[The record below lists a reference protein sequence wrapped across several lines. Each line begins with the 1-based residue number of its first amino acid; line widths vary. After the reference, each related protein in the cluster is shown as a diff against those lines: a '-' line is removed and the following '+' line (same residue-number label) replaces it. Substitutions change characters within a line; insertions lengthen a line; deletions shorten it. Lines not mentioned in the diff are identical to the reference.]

1 MQYSKT
7 PSDRIWFFIHA
18 VIFAFVVFI
27 AFCLLKFIYETNMA
41 DYFFVFSIGIVLS
54 AIELGSR
61 YKDEPIS
68 VITCAPG
75 LFYLVINGALCCI
88 GLFLL
93 LTFKIKYA
101 VSSSIEVSDL
111 STSRVADVIYAA
123 LGTFLMMRSSF
134 LKLGSENSQSQIELG
149 LNVLLKKLIDIIDRQ
164 VDRDQARRRSS
175 DITAMLK
182 NVSYQALWSRVH
194 PFCFQVMQNVSEE
207 EVKAVID
214 ELLIIHASD
223 DCQEAK
229 KLSVGLLLYNVVGK
243 KLFSSIISDLG
254 ICTPGSDSPD
264 PGVNRNPCEDDF
276 NSSFSDL
283 VEQVKIKK

>member
-7 PSDRIWFFIHA
+7 LSDWVWLVIHA
-18 VIFAFVVFI
+18 IIFAFVAFI
-27 AFCLLKFIYETNMA
+27 AFYLLNFIYEKNMA
-41 DYFFVFSIGIVLS
+41 DYIFVFSIGIVLS

-75 LFYLVINGALCCI
+75 LFYLVINGVLCCI

-93 LTFKIKYA
+93 ITFKIKYT
-101 VSSSIEVSDL
+101 VSSSIAVDDL

-175 DITAMLK
+175 DITVMLQ

-214 ELLIIHASD
+214 ELLTIHASD

-229 KLSVGLLLYNVVGK
+229 KLSVGLILYNVVGK
-243 KLFSSIISDLG
+243 KLFFSIISDLG
-254 ICTPGSDSPD
+254 ISNSNADNPSPEENAD
-264 PGVNRNPCEDDF
+264 QCEDDF
-276 NSSFSDL
+276 NSSFSEL
-283 VEQVKIKK
+283 VEQVKIKN